1 MVMISSE
8 QRAKE
13 GAPKMAEDFEYLF
26 NAIQITPVLEDQRAK
41 LRQRVEQIPS
51 NKLLN
56 ASEHDL
62 VQALLEEFRLEV
74 PVLKE
79 ENHKGKLKWM

>member
-1 MVMISSE
+1 MIGNPVINPYNESPCGE
-8 QRAKE
+8 IVTF
-13 GAPKMAEDFEYLF
+13 GGPKVAGDFKDLF
-26 NAIQITPVLEDQRAK
+26 NGIQITPVLEDQRVK

-51 NKLLN
+51 DKLLN

-62 VQALLEEFRLEV
+62 VQALVQEFRLEV

-79 ENHKGKLKWM
+79 E